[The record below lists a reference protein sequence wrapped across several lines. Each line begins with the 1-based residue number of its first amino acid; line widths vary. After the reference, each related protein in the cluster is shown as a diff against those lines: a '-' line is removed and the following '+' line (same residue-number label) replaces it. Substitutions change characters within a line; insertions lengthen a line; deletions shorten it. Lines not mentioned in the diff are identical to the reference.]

1 MTHFRPVH
9 EVGGKLCRE
18 PMTSYRN
25 MPPKASGREYQLV
38 NHRRIDDAQPLLL
51 SVGDE
56 QPAKKLHAVDIDT
69 VFIVGAAAYR
79 ISRRQFIGWSNAG
92 KCRQHRLDAPTRYIG
107 RMSVGIG
114 IDLLHRAELLLVL
127 SNLHLTQ
134 LARGLLSFMLTA
146 RSLPRTFTSLRSP
159 SR

>member
-1 MTHFRPVH
+1 MRSAVSYVESRRHLI
-9 EVGGKLCRE
+9 GICR
-18 PMTSYRN
+18 R
-25 MPPKASGREYQLV
+25 KASGREYQLV

-134 LARGLLSFMLTA
+134 LARGLFEFHVDCKIVASHLHKLALAVTI
-146 RSLPRTFTSLRSP
+146 TDT
-159 SR
+159 